1 MEEAVVDKYSYEEYL
16 EIAKSKENKRVELI
30 FGQIYNMAGASAKHQ
45 DIVGNI
51 YFTLRENIKYKNNEK
66 IKNDCKIRI
75 APYDIKFE
83 SKDDISVVQPDVMVL
98 CKDEKYPCA
107 IFEVLSKSTANK
119 DKGIKKE
126 LYQFYGI
133 KEYFIVNGDLKI
145 VDKYLLE
152 NGKYYYVK
160 GFSIDE
166 EISVDCLDTKLKIKD
181 IFENIE
187 E

>member
-1 MEEAVVDKYSYEEYL
+1 MEVEVVEKYSYEDYQ
-16 EIAKSKENKRVELI
+16 EIAKSNPNERVELI
-30 FGQIYNMAGASAKHQ
+30 FGEIYNMAGASAKHQ

-51 YFTLRENIKYKNNEK
+51 YFNLRENIKDKEVNKN
-66 IKNDCKIRI
+66 CKIRV
-75 APYDIKFE
+75 APYDIKFK
-83 SKDDISVVQPDVMVL
+83 SKDDTSVVQPDVMVL
-98 CKDEKYPCA
+98 CKDKKYPCA

-126 LYQFYGI
+126 LYEFYGVE
-133 KEYFIVNGDLKI
+133 EYYIVNGDLKI
-145 VDKYLLE
+145 VDKYILD

-160 GFSIDE
+160 GFSVDDE
-166 EISVDCLDTKLKIKD
+166 MSLGCLDTKIKIED

>member
-1 MEEAVVDKYSYEEYL
+1 MEEAVIDKYSYEEYL
-16 EIAKSKENKRVELI
+16 EIAKSKENERVELI
-30 FGQIYNMAGASAKHQ
+30 FGEIYNMAGCSKKHQ
-45 DIVGNI
+45 QIVGNI
-51 YFTLRENIKYKNNEK
+51 YFHLRNKNK
-66 IKNDCKIRI
+66 IKEECEILI

-83 SKDDISVVQPDVMVL
+83 SKDDISVVQPDVMIL
-98 CKDEKYPCA
+98 CKDKKYPCA

-166 EISVDCLDTKLKIKD
+166 EINVECLDAKVKIKD

>member
-1 MEEAVVDKYSYEEYL
+1 MEEIVVDKYSYEDYL
-16 EIAKSKENKRVELI
+16 QIAKSKENERVELI
-30 FGQIYNMAGASAKHQ
+30 FGEIYNMAGASAKHQ

-51 YFTLRENIKYKNNEK
+51 YFNLRENIKDEKSKKN
-66 IKNDCKIRI
+66 CKIRI

-98 CKDEKYPCA
+98 CKDKKYPCA

-145 VDKYLLE
+145 VDKYILE

-160 GFSIDE
+160 GFNIDE
-166 EISVDCLDTKLKIKD
+166 EMSVDCLDIKIKIGD